1 MMKLNCKISLST
13 CFLCLF
19 FDVQCT
25 STFSFDFQNQI
36 SVYFSSVLDRV
47 LNSQSKGPGFD
58 YGPGG
63 HCADWIWVYY
73 SCGSAASFRWDVK
86 PRSGLRAHAF
96 KNMRGP
102 ERTRM
107 TKRKSRGP
115 VHTDMAYT

>member
-102 ERTRM
+102 ERTWM